1 MGPRF
6 ETSIIVVT
14 AVNVLYPGPISLFS
28 ERNGLTLKQ
37 GEWNILQIGT
47 KKYLTNCKRLRFK
60 NIYLETDNQKTI
72 PLMTEQTIDV
82 SYR

>member
-1 MGPRF
+1 M
-6 ETSIIVVT
+6 
-14 AVNVLYPGPISLFS
+14 LYPGLISLFS

-37 GEWNILQIGT
+37 GEWNILQMGT
-47 KKYLTNCKRLRFK
+47 QKYLTNCKRLRFK
-60 NIYLETDNQKTI
+60 NIYLETDNLIDQKTI